1 MFRDFETKTL
11 KPYKGY
17 EIQKCYWVDDEGDRM
32 GKAFYLVADE
42 EDYISGELDTL
53 SDAKKFIDEM

>member
-1 MFRDFETKTL
+1 MFRDFEAKDL

-17 EIQKCYWVDDEGDRM
+17 EIQKCYWMNSDGDRV

-42 EDYISGELDTL
+42 EDYISEELETL
-53 SDAKKFIDEM
+53 TAAKKFIDEM